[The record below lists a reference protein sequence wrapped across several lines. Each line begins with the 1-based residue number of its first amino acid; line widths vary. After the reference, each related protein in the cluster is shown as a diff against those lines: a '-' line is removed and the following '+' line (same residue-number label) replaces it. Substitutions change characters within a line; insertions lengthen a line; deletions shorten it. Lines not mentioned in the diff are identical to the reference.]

1 MFIQQKL
8 LLGRSGREG
17 YSREREQRP
26 GEEGVNYERPG
37 CIQVVAE
44 CIQVVAECTW
54 SSSDMEMLVVHSLT
68 FACIHSCN
76 EHW

>member
-17 YSREREQRP
+17 YSRERQQRW
-26 GEEGVNYERPG
+26 GQEGVNYERPG
-37 CIQVVAE
+37 CT
-44 CIQVVAECTW
+44 QVVAECTW
-54 SSSDMEMLVVHSLT
+54 SSSDTEMPGHSLA
-68 FACIHSCN
+68 FARMRSFN